1 MNRPAKICIIRLS
14 AIGDV
19 CNCIPTLRA
28 LQKEWPEA
36 KVTWIVGKI
45 EHSIVRDI
53 EGVSFIVFDK
63 TRFLREI
70 FRLYNLLKGQEFDVL
85 LQMQASLRSS
95 FLSLAVRAVRKI
107 GFDEGRSKDFQT
119 FFSNER
125 IDSDERVHM
134 VDTFLDF
141 ARKAGVRYA
150 PPEWR
155 LATNRMKTE
164 LDGLSLRLPERFYI
178 VSPCSSKPI
187 RNWGAERYAAVVQ
200 AIWKKYGIIC
210 LITGGNSRLE
220 LEYGEIIQQDCVK
233 GVINLA
239 GKTTL
244 RQLMALLEQA
254 VYVIAP
260 DSGPAHMAAAVGT
273 PVIGLYA
280 NTNPDRARSYDSREL
295 VVNRYPQALEKYYNK
310 SANEAPWG
318 TRVRVAGVMNLITV
332 DDVMEKVDRVVNLLE

>member
-1 MNRPAKICIIRLS
+1 MSKPAKICIIRLS

-19 CNCIPTLRA
+19 CNCIPALRA

-53 EGVSFIVFDK
+53 EGVNFIVFDK
-63 TRFLREI
+63 AHSLRETLRI
-70 FRLYNLLKGQEFDVL
+70 YNILKDMRYDIL

-95 FLSLAVRAVRKI
+95 FLSLAVKATRKI
-107 GFDEGRSKDFQT
+107 GFDRGRSKDFQT
-119 FFSNER
+119 LFSNEQ

-141 ARKAGVRYA
+141 ARKAGVRHA
-150 PPEWR
+150 PPEWH
-155 LATNRMKTE
+155 LATRRMRTE
-164 LDGLSLRLPERFYI
+164 LDGLDVMLPERFYV

-187 RNWGAERYAAVVQ
+187 RNWSAERYAAVVR
-200 AIWKKYGIIC
+200 AIWARYGITC
-210 LITGGNSRLE
+210 LVTGGNSQLE
-220 LEYGEIIQQDCVK
+220 LEYGEIIQQDCLE
-233 GVINLA
+233 GVVNLA

-254 VYVIAP
+254 RYVIAP
-260 DSGPAHMAAAVGT
+260 DSGPAHMAAAVGV

-280 NTNPDRARSYDSREL
+280 NTNPDRARSYNSKEL
-295 VVNRYPQALEKYYNK
+295 VVNRYPEALVKYYDK
-310 SANEAPWG
+310 GVDEVPWG

-332 DDVMEKVDRVVNLLE
+332 DDVMERVGHLANLLE